1 MADTLNDLGS
11 KLGAGNGKDPI
22 VEKLDLLLEAVEE
35 IQEALEEITEKLADL
50 ELPYNAGF
58 RYD

>member
-1 MADTLNDLGS
+1 MADTLKDLGS
-11 KLGAGNGKDPI
+11 TLGVGKDPI
-22 VEKLDLLLEAVEE
+22 IEKLDLLLEAVEE

-50 ELPYNAGF
+50 EMPYNAGF

>member
-1 MADTLNDLGS
+1 MVDILNDLG
-11 KLGAGNGKDPI
+11 NTKDPI
-22 VEKLDLLLEAVEE
+22 TEKLDLLLNAVEE
-35 IQEALEEITEKLADL
+35 IQGVLEEITEKLADL